1 MTFQEI
7 KTECTNRS
15 DTVLDDAYWT
25 SWINLA
31 YQNVSAILRN
41 IQDTTIRKKSSSTT
55 VASQSNYTLPTGF
68 SKPIKLYVD
77 TTEYSR
83 IDYEDATQSGLT
95 NSYYIDKANNE
106 YVLVP
111 APSTSGS
118 TIAFYY
124 ESEITN
130 MSVGTDEPYFPVR
143 YHEILVYGALSRYHE
158 YEKEMGK
165 ATYYAAQ
172 FQNMLTELIDFWT
185 RYSKDDVI
193 SMGTLYDKSNTSF

>member
-31 YQNVSAILRN
+31 YQNVSGILRN
-41 IQDTTIRKKSSSTT
+41 IQDTTIRKKASSTT
-55 VASQSNYTLPTGF
+55 VASQSDYTLPADF
-68 SKPIKLYVD
+68 AKPIKLYVD

-83 IDYEDATQSGLT
+83 IDYEDATQEGLS
-95 NSYYIDKANNE
+95 NSYYIDIANND

-118 TIAFYY
+118 TIALYY
-124 ESEITN
+124 EAEITN
-130 MSVGTDEPYFPVR
+130 MSSGTDEPYFPIR

-165 ATYYAAQ
+165 AAYYAAQ
-172 FQNMLTELIDFWT
+172 FQNTLTELVDFWT

-193 SMGTLYDKSNTSF
+193 TMKTAYDNTNTDF